1 MSKVKFA
8 KNIKEDNYNPLN
20 TTATIIDRIAKSYD
34 NNSKQ
39 TKIELAPE
47 KFQFLLV
54 FLVILAIIL
63 LIFLFNIIKKYFT
76 GDVYTPQMYVLGIL
90 GVFLTIFIFGEV
102 IFARIK

>member
-54 FLVILAIIL
+54 FLVI
-63 LIFLFNIIKKYFT
+63 N
-76 GDVYTPQMYVLGIL
+76 QS
-90 GVFLTIFIFGEV
+90 
-102 IFARIK
+102 